1 MENRVAVF
9 VDFENIK
16 RAVDDYFVNERV
28 ELRRIFEEIGK
39 VTEGRIVL
47 KRAYADWGVFKD
59 YRSDLLDN
67 ACDPIQTFSLTYK
80 GKNGADIKIAIDVM
94 DVALRQSDITHVALV
109 SGDSDFTPLVL
120 KLRETGRYVV
130 GVGVRSNTS
139 TYLAK
144 ACDRFCYYDDL
155 HGANSEVLPERSI
168 PVTPMDPVALLAK
181 GLAALGNRPVPGSA
195 LKTTMR
201 KIDPMFDE
209 TRSGH
214 TSFLEFLR
222 SHGDLIDLHKPAI
235 GDVTVAPK
243 GRLEGGMEANTT
255 PPGQGQSNGNG
266 AAHAQQRPDGN
277 AGPMPTR
284 PPLFASTPASA
295 PTPAQQTQPF
305 APSSSP
311 QPYAPYAST
320 QVYTTATPSQMTSGE
335 RLRLWLRDN
344 NFRYVPSAERHQ
356 IIRVMYDLFADP
368 ASNDISLK
376 EAKDRL
382 HLWFEENRPSV
393 PWESIN
399 STVYHLFYTWCFF
412 FDRSDGDEGK
422 QLWDRRTS
430 LQADI
435 HNADELIAK
444 CERGIARKL
453 WERDRGDVDVD
464 ALNEWLYDDSD
475 EKYAD
480 IEEMVKSVSAIM
492 ASGNGNGA
500 GAAPNG
506 LPVMGVRTLG

>member
-67 ACDPIQTFSLTYK
+67 ACDPIQTFALTYK

-144 ACDRFCYYDDL
+144 ACDTFCYYDDL
-155 HGANSEVLPERSI
+155 HGATSEELPERQFSA
-168 PVTPMDPVALLAK
+168 TPMDHVALLAK
-181 GLAALGNRPVPGSA
+181 GLAALGNRAVPGSA
-195 LKTTMR
+195 LKTMMR

-209 TRSGH
+209 TRAGH
-214 TSFLEFLR
+214 VSFLDFLR
-222 SHGDLIDLHKPAI
+222 AHADIIDVHKPAI

-243 GRLEGGMEANTT
+243 GRLDGYDAPQS
-255 PPGQGQSNGNG
+255 PPASGNNGNG
-266 AAHAQQRPDGN
+266 NGFVPPSPQRVEPAPVPVTPQRYAN
-277 AGPMPTR
+277 
-284 PPLFASTPASA
+284 PPVASYNVNTV
-295 PTPAQQTQPF
+295 
-305 APSSSP
+305 SSP
-311 QPYAPYAST
+311 
-320 QVYTTATPSQMTSGE
+320 VYTTASVDEMNASE
-335 RLRLWLRDN
+335 RLRLWLREN
-344 NFRYVPSAERHQ
+344 NFRYVPAPERHL
-356 IIRVMYDLFADP
+356 IIHVMYDLFADP
-368 ASNDISLK
+368 ANNDVSLK
-376 EAKDRL
+376 EAKDHL

-430 LQADI
+430 LHSDI
-435 HNADELIAK
+435 HNADELIVK

-453 WERDRGDVDVD
+453 WERNRGEVEVD
-464 ALNEWLYDDSD
+464 ALNDWLYDGDRSKR
-475 EKYAD
+475 EYVAEIIRHVSTNAPSGGYA
-480 IEEMVKSVSAIM
+480 
-492 ASGNGNGA
+492 NGMGANGF
-500 GAAPNG
+500 
-506 LPVMGVRTLG
+506 PVMGVRTLAD

>member
-39 VTEGRIVL
+39 VTEGRIIL

-67 ACDPIQTFSLTYK
+67 ACDPIQTFALTYK

-94 DVALRQSDITHVALV
+94 DVALRQNDITHVALV

-144 ACDRFCYYDDL
+144 ACDRFCYYDDI
-155 HGANSEVLPERSI
+155 HGANGEELPERSI
-168 PVTPMDPVALLAK
+168 PSTPMDTAALLAK

-201 KIDPMFDE
+201 KLDPMFDE

-214 TSFLEFLR
+214 TSFLDFLR
-222 SHGDLIDLHKPAI
+222 SHTDLIDLHKPAI
-235 GDVTVAPK
+235 GDVMVAPK
-243 GRLEGGMEANTT
+243 GHLDNGGNESA
-255 PPGQGQSNGNG
+255 PPMSSPTSANG
-266 AAHAQQRPDGN
+266 ASENGSAPRSES
-277 AGPMPTR
+277 
-284 PPLFASTPASA
+284 ASTPRSPMSPPPAVYNVAS
-295 PTPAQQTQPF
+295 
-305 APSSSP
+305 
-311 QPYAPYAST
+311 
-320 QVYTTATPSQMTSGE
+320 VYTTASPTQMTATE

-344 NFRYVPSAERHQ
+344 NFRYVPTKERHE

-368 ASNDISLK
+368 ANADVSLK
-376 EAKDRL
+376 EAKDHL

-430 LQADI
+430 LQPDI
-435 HNADELIAK
+435 HSADELIAK
-444 CERGIARKL
+444 CERGVARKL

-464 ALNEWLYDDSD
+464 ALNDWLYDGDPQ
-475 EKYAD
+475 KYLQM
-480 IEEMVKSVSAIM
+480 EEMVKAVGSSM
-492 ASGNGNGA
+492 ATGGNGNGN
-500 GAAPNG
+500 GNG
-506 LPVMGVRTLG
+506 LGANGFPLMGVRTLAD

>member
-67 ACDPIQTFSLTYK
+67 ACDPIQTFALTYK

-144 ACDRFCYYDDL
+144 ACDTFCYYDDL
-155 HGANSEVLPERSI
+155 HSASSQDLPERSF
-168 PVTPMDPVALLAK
+168 PSTPMDHVALLAK
-181 GLAALGNRPVPGSA
+181 GLAALGNRAVPGSA

-209 TRSGH
+209 TRAGH
-214 TSFLEFLR
+214 GSFLEFLR
-222 SHGDLIDLHKPAI
+222 AHSDIIDVHKPAI
-235 GDVTVAPK
+235 GDVSVAPK
-243 GRLEGGMEANTT
+243 GRMDLPADAVPVGA
-255 PPGQGQSNGNG
+255 NGNG
-266 AAHAQQRPDGN
+266 SL
-277 AGPMPTR
+277 
-284 PPLFASTPASA
+284 PPASTPRVEAAPVTTAPRYANPPVASYNAAQNA
-295 PTPAQQTQPF
+295 PP
-305 APSSSP
+305 
-311 QPYAPYAST
+311 
-320 QVYTTATPSQMTSGE
+320 VYTTAAPEQMTATE
-335 RLRLWLRDN
+335 RLRTWLRDN
-344 NFRYVPSAERHQ
+344 NFRYVPAPERHQ

-368 ASNDISLK
+368 ANSDVSLK
-376 EAKDRL
+376 EAKDHL

-412 FDRSDGDEGK
+412 FDRSDGDEGR

-430 LQADI
+430 LHSDI

-444 CERGIARKL
+444 CEKGIARKL
-453 WERDRGDVDVD
+453 WERDRAEVDAD
-464 ALNEWLYDDSD
+464 ALNDWLYDGDPAH
-475 EKYAD
+475 YAL
-480 IEEMVKSVSAIM
+480 IEEMVKSVSTGFAGG
-492 ASGNGNGA
+492 AANGNGM
-500 GAAPNG
+500 GANG
-506 LPVMGVRTLG
+506 YPMLGVRTLAD

>member
-67 ACDPIQTFSLTYK
+67 ATEPIQTFSLTYK

-94 DVALRQSDITHVALV
+94 DVVLRQSDITHVALV

-155 HGANSEVLPERSI
+155 HGADNTELPERSI
-168 PVTPMDPVALLAK
+168 PATPMDQVALLAK

-209 TRSGH
+209 TRAGH

-222 SHGDLIDLHKPAI
+222 AHGDIIDLHKPAI

-243 GRLEGGMEANTT
+243 GRLEGGLEATVL
-255 PPGQGQSNGNG
+255 PPATNGMNG
-266 AAHAQQRPDGN
+266 SGMSRTEGGAMSRY
-277 AGPMPTR
+277 
-284 PPLFASTPASA
+284 SA
-295 PTPAQQTQPF
+295 VSSPQPF
-305 APSSSP
+305 APLESNP
-311 QPYAPYAST
+311 
-320 QVYTTATPSQMTSGE
+320 VYTSVPPHLMTSGE
-335 RLRLWLRDN
+335 KLRLWLRDN

-368 ASNDISLK
+368 ENNDLSLK

-435 HNADELIAK
+435 HSADELIAK

-453 WERDRGDVDVD
+453 WERDRGDVDAE
-464 ALNEWLYDDSD
+464 ALNEWLYDGDS
-475 EKYAD
+475 EKYEY
-480 IEEMVKSVSAIM
+480 IEEMVKSVSANM
-492 ASGNGNGA
+492 GNGTITTGLGVNGFPIMNVKTLA
-500 GAAPNG
+500 G
-506 LPVMGVRTLG
+506 

>member
-39 VTEGRIVL
+39 VTDGRIIL

-67 ACDPIQTFSLTYK
+67 ACDPIQTFALTYK

-94 DVALRQSDITHVALV
+94 DVALRQNDITHVALV

-144 ACDRFCYYDDL
+144 ACDRFCYYDDI
-155 HGANSEVLPERSI
+155 HGANGEELPERSI
-168 PVTPMDPVALLAK
+168 PSTPMDTTALLAK
-181 GLAALGNRPVPGSA
+181 GLATLGNRPVPGSA

-214 TSFLEFLR
+214 TSFLDFLR
-222 SHGDLIDLHKPAI
+222 AHGDLIDLHKPAI
-235 GDVTVAPK
+235 GDVMVAPK
-243 GRLEGGMEANTT
+243 GHMESGSESAPVAT
-255 PPGQGQSNGNG
+255 NGTNG
-266 AAHAQQRPDGN
+266 AG
-277 AGPMPTR
+277 
-284 PPLFASTPASA
+284 FASRPEPAA
-295 PTPAQQTQPF
+295 PRYLNSPPPMSPLPA
-305 APSSSP
+305 AYSP
-311 QPYAPYAST
+311 VP
-320 QVYTTATPSQMTSGE
+320 VYTTATPAQMSSSE

-344 NFRYVPSAERHQ
+344 NFRYVPTQERHE

-368 ASNDISLK
+368 ANGDVSLK
-376 EAKDRL
+376 EAKDHL
-382 HLWFEENRPSV
+382 HLWFEENKPSV

-430 LQADI
+430 LQPDI
-435 HNADELIAK
+435 HSADELIAK
-444 CERGIARKL
+444 CERGVARKL

-464 ALNEWLYDDSD
+464 ALNDWLYDGDAAQ
-475 EKYAD
+475 YLRM
-480 IEEMVKSVSAIM
+480 EEMVKTVGSSM
-492 ASGNGNGA
+492 ATGGNGNG
-500 GAAPNG
+500 GNGNG
-506 LPVMGVRTLG
+506 LGANGYPMIGVRTLAD